1 MADFLQQGEVIWF
14 LIGLVLILMELAVP
28 GLVLVFFGVGAWL
41 TALCCLIF
49 SPGLNTQLFI
59 FLAGS
64 SISLALLRRMVKRR
78 YMDRQPETVLED
90 DYIGQVAVA
99 LTSFNAGDI
108 GKVMFKG
115 SHWEATAQTAI
126 TAGQRLRI
134 TGYKSIKLFVEP
146 LQ

>member
-1 MADFLQQGEVIWF
+1 M
-14 LIGLVLILMELAVP
+14 ILMELAVP

-49 SPGLNTQLFI
+49 EPGLNTQLVI

-64 SISLALLRRMVKRR
+64 SISLALLRRYVKRR
-78 YMDRQPETVLED
+78 YMDKQPEAMLED
-90 DYIGQVAVA
+90 EYIGQTAVAVS
-99 LTSFNAGDI
+99 SFNAGDI
-108 GKVMFKG
+108 GKVLFKG
-115 SHWEATAQTAI
+115 SRWEATAQVAV